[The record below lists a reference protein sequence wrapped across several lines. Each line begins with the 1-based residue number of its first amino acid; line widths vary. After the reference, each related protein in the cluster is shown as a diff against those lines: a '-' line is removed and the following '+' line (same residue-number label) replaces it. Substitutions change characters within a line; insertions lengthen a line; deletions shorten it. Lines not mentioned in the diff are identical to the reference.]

1 MGIIQNIFKSIDGYL
16 ISIERDTENG
26 WYFLKVGIPSDWVF
40 KGNKSIACDVKQ
52 ESELGRIVDIK
63 PKKNGITID
72 DLIEFLSLVER
83 TNAIIVEKQ
92 KEIDERLTEA
102 KLALKKEM
110 EEKLGELEN
119 LKEESFM
126 SFDRRM
132 KNESKKKNT
141 ETIPKKKRGRPKKV
155 ETNQ

>member
-1 MGIIQNIFKSIDGYL
+1 MGIIQDTFKSIDGYL

-26 WYFLKVGIPSDWVF
+26 WYFLKVGIPIDWVF
-40 KGNKSIACDVKQ
+40 KGNKSIACDVIQ
-52 ESELGRIVDIK
+52 ESELGKIVNVK
-63 PKKNGITID
+63 PKKNGITVD
-72 DLIEFLSLVER
+72 DLVEFISLIER

-102 KLALKKEM
+102 KEALKIEM

-126 SFDRRM
+126 SFDQRM
-132 KNESKKKNT
+132 KNESKKKTT
-141 ETIPKKKRGRPKKV
+141 ETTPKKKRGRPKKV
-155 ETNQ
+155 ETN